1 MPSQKLPSTHKFLG
15 FKLPSLRQATR
26 FALLAAL
33 VLVSVSLVMD
43 SAKAFE
49 GSGSSPADDVAVVD
63 DAVAATTDVV
73 ADGHASEP
81 GHGAHGDKARAGEL
95 HGDEPQ
101 PGIISNLVTLLM
113 LILLQAVLGFD
124 NLLYISLESRR
135 APADKQK
142 MLRLWGIGLA
152 IFLRIGLLLVL
163 LQLIE
168 LFQDKLFDVPE
179 FMSPFVEGHFNGH
192 SLIVLAGGA
201 FILYTAIKEV
211 LHMVTLEEHGHQEE
225 KKTKSVFSVIF
236 WIVLMNLVFSVDSIL
251 SAMALT
257 HVFWVMSIA
266 IVIGGILM
274 IVLADTIST
283 FLEKNRMYE
292 VLGLFILFIV
302 GVMLVSEGG
311 HLAHLS
317 FFGSEVSPMTKTTF
331 YFVIGVLV
339 VVDIVQGRYQ
349 KKLMAKKAAKDSS
362 AHA

>member
-1 MPSQKLPSTHKFLG
+1 MPSQKLPSTHKFFG

-142 MLRLWGIGLA
+142 MVRLWGIGLA

-236 WIVLMNLVFSVDSIL
+236 WIVLMNLVFSFDSIL

-349 KKLMAKKAAKDSS
+349 KKLMAKKAAKQSS